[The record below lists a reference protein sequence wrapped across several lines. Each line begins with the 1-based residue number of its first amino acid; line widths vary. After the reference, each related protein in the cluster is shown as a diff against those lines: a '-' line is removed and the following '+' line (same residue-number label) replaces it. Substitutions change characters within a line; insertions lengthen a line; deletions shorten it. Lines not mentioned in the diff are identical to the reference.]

1 MFSRSIHITMP
12 KQAELT
18 IVDGFLV
25 ILPKG
30 EIILIVAFFARF
42 PTTNTMY
49 IPQLVVVLKFFIFI
63 KGQIINFLSNS
74 TIGLCL
80 KINALMRAK
89 INKFDKIFPKYS
101 FWRTQKLIYE
111 KNRNVKFSQIL

>member
-1 MFSRSIHITMP
+1 MP

-18 IVDGFLV
+18 IVDGVLV

-49 IPQLVVVLKFFIFI
+49 IPQLVVVLKFFIFV

-80 KINALMRAK
+80 KINAYIHNFSIFYHVFFTEIRFKARQ
-89 INKFDKIFPKYS
+89 NKYI
-101 FWRTQKLIYE
+101 
-111 KNRNVKFSQIL
+111 